1 MAILAG
7 LLLSVTL
14 FLFSYVTD
22 SQLWYW
28 PQAIGFYLTMLL
40 RGVHLAS
47 AFDFV
52 TMSVPTN
59 ALIYALVIF
68 GFRSPRRLTK
78 DSGLNAIQPNSPN
91 SAQPR
96 SSEAGVL

>member
-1 MAILAG
+1 MSLGKRALMAILAG

-40 RGVHLAS
+40 RAVHSAS
-47 AFDFV
+47 AFDFIII
-52 TMSVPTN
+52 SVPTN
-59 ALIYALVIF
+59 ALYLCF
-68 GFRSPRRLTK
+68 GH
-78 DSGLNAIQPNSPN
+78 SGL
-91 SAQPR
+91 R
-96 SSEAGVL
+96 SLADGRRTPV